1 MRCAGGAVVGLLLLA
16 TGPAV
21 AGPCSSDIATVDS
34 EIQEKAKAAISTST
48 GGKEAAA
55 AREGRSVEARDQAV
69 PITSIPNAPSAGT
82 PEANAT
88 EKAEQAGAGGDRV
101 MLAKATLN
109 RARTLDEK
117 GDEHGCR
124 EAIAEAKRQLVD

>member
-1 MRCAGGAVVGLLLLA
+1 MRCAGGAVVIGLLLLA
-16 TGPAV
+16 TGPAA
-21 AGPCSSDIATVDS
+21 AGPCSGDIATLDS
-34 EIQEKAKAAISTST
+34 EVQEKARAAISTST

-55 AREGRSVEARDQAV
+55 AREGRSIEARDRDV
-69 PITSIPNAPSAGT
+69 PITSIPTAPSAGT

-109 RARTLDEK
+109 RARATLAVIE
-117 GDEHGCR
+117 R
-124 EAIAEAKRQLVD
+124 MRRR